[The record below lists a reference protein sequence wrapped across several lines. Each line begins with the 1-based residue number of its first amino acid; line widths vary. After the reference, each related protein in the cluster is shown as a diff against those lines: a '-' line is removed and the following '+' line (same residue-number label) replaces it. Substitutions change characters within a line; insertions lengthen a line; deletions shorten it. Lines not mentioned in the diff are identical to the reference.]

1 MDSFHTSIP
10 PKYKKEDD
18 KSDVALIMFDSE
30 DDKSSDPNDCFY
42 HIKNV
47 STNIQI
53 FSIFIISIII
63 TNSTI

>member
-30 DDKSSDPNDCFY
+30 DDKSSDPNDC
-42 HIKNV
+42 
-47 STNIQI
+47 ST
-53 FSIFIISIII
+53 
-63 TNSTI
+63 TLKR